1 MYNERNS
8 EFSIRDIVL
17 QLLFVVLFVFILLWL
32 FPTKT
37 DINKLANKNNKGDVS
52 LDALYARIFNENV
65 LNMKEAGK
73 DYFTTERVPKK
84 IGDKV
89 TITLGQMLEKK
100 LLLPFV
106 DSEGRLCD
114 FTKSYIE
121 VT

>member
-89 TITLGQMLEKK
+89 TITLGQMLEK
-100 LLLPFV
+100 
-106 DSEGRLCD
+106 
-114 FTKSYIE
+114 
-121 VT
+121 